1 MQIDEL
7 IENFDLF
14 DDWEDRYNYIIEL
27 GRTLPPMDEALKT
40 PASKVEGCTSQVWF
54 VASPETNDAGDTVLR
69 FIGDS
74 DALIVKGLIA
84 ILFAIH
90 DGKSPEQIKSIDA
103 ESYLTQLG
111 LDQHLA
117 PSRTNGLYAMLGR
130 IRDMANRLA

>member
-27 GRTLPPMDEALKT
+27 GRTLPPMDDALKT
-40 PASKVEGCTSQVWF
+40 PNSKVEGCTSSVWF
-54 VASPETNDAGDTVLR
+54 VASPAQNDQGDTVLH

-84 ILFAIH
+84 ILFTIH
-90 DGKSPEQIKSIDA
+90 NDKTAAEIKAIDA
-103 ESYLTQLG
+103 EAYLKQLG

-117 PSRTNGLYAMLGR
+117 PSRTNGLFAMLGR
-130 IRDMANRLA
+130 IRDMADRLA